1 MPLLTLR
8 DISLS
13 FGEQILLDRVNL
25 QIEPGERVCL
35 IGRNGAGKSTM
46 LGVIAGDV
54 TVNEGEIQRQPGLRV
69 ARLVQDVPQDQTGTV
84 FELVAAGL
92 GEAGALVQRYHTLIQ
107 TLSTDPGAL
116 EELERCQHALEAV
129 GGWEVPQ
136 RVETVLDRLELD
148 GDVPVASLSGGL
160 RRRVLLAAALVSEPD
175 LLLLDEPTN
184 HLDIR
189 AIEWLEEFL
198 RGFRGSLLFITHDRA
213 FLRRLAT
220 RIVELDRGVLTD
232 WPGDYDRYLAA
243 KAAQLESEDRNNAL
257 FDKRLAQEEVW
268 LRQGIKAR
276 RTRNEGRVRALKAL
290 RAERAQRREL
300 QGSARLQA
308 QQVERSGKLVAELR
322 NISFTY
328 GDVPV
333 IREFATTILRG
344 DKVGIIGPNGSGKTT
359 LLKLILGEL
368 TPTQGE
374 VALGTRL
381 EIAYFDQYRNLI
393 DDNRSVQDNV
403 ADGSDTLSING
414 KPRHVISYLQDFLFS
429 PQRARQPAS
438 VLSGGERNRL
448 MLARLFARPANLLV
462 LDEPTNDLDMDTLDL
477 LEELLVDF
485 AGTVLLVSHDR
496 DFIDSVVTSTLVME
510 GNGRV
515 GEYVGG
521 YADWLRQR
529 NDSAATAR
537 LASKPPGLAPVSAAK
552 PVTRKRSYR
561 EQREL
566 ETLPQTIEQT
576 EREQAALAERLADPA
591 FYRQD
596 AAEIARVN
604 ARVAELAVEIEALY
618 ARWEKL
624 DAQ

>member
-1 MPLLTLR
+1 MPLVTLR

-54 TVNEGEIQRQPGLRV
+54 STNEGEIQRQPGLRI
-69 ARLVQDVPQDQTGTV
+69 ARLVQDVPQDQTGSV
-84 FELVAAGL
+84 FDLVAAGL
-92 GEAGALVQRYHTLIQ
+92 GEAGALVQRYHSLIQ
-107 TLSTDPGAL
+107 TLGTDPAAMD
-116 EELERCQHALEAV
+116 ELERCQLALEAV

-220 RIVELDRGVLTD
+220 RIVELDRGILSD

-243 KAAQLESEDRNNAL
+243 KAAQLESEERNNAL

-290 RAERAQRREL
+290 RSERAQRREL

-322 NISFTY
+322 NISFSY
-328 GDVPV
+328 GGVAV

-368 TPTQGE
+368 APTQGA

-393 DDNRSVQDNV
+393 DDNRTVQDNV

-485 AGTVLLVSHDR
+485 AGTVLMVSHDR

-510 GNGRV
+510 GDGRV

-529 NDSAATAR
+529 KDSA
-537 LASKPPGLAPVSAAK
+537 SAARAANK
-552 PVTRKRSYR
+552 PGPAPAASARPAARKRSYR

-566 ETLPQTIEQT
+566 ETLPQTIELI

-618 ARWEKL
+618 ARWESL
-624 DAQ
+624 DAE